1 MKEEIVP
8 PYLLGLHAAER
19 PADPLVSCIIP
30 AYNEAENIVPLLQ
43 TLHELLLQHG
53 YRHELIVV

>member
-1 MKEEIVP
+1 MKEDLIP

-30 AYNEAENIVPLLQ
+30 A
-43 TLHELLLQHG
+43 
-53 YRHELIVV
+53 